1 MTYYEAMRLLDKVRD
16 GAQYPL
22 HTINQALELTGDRS
36 ELHEGMRGERMVSQV
51 QPEKARCWG
60 IRGPSMV
67 AGHDSRH

>member
-36 ELHEGMRGERMVSQV
+36 ELHEGLRGEGMDPQV
-51 QPEKARCWG
+51 RPEEAGCRG
-60 IRGPSMV
+60 IRSAAVV
-67 AGHDSRH
+67 AGHDCRH

>member
-36 ELHEGMRGERMVSQV
+36 ELHEGLRSEGMDSQV
-51 QPEKARCWG
+51 QSEKTGCWG
-60 IRGPSMV
+60 IRSPSMV

>member
-36 ELHEGMRGERMVSQV
+36 ELHEGLRSEGMDSQV
-51 QPEKARCWG
+51 QPKETGCWSL
-60 IRGPSMV
+60 RGPSMV
-67 AGHDSRH
+67 AGHDSRY